1 MYYTS
6 KLTEYEYTD
15 GQSKLVFD
23 SMEIK
28 RGVKLSEYPVLA
40 NKVEYAITG
49 TTPRTITLK
58 GRFLPDDFAYV
69 YNYMAINV
77 GRVISSITVN
87 EKQFNSVVILNAD
100 AVLKNSSFLGEMSMV
115 IQTV

>member
-6 KLTEYEYTD
+6 KVTEYEYTD

-69 YNYMAINV
+69 YNYMAI
-77 GRVISSITVN
+77 TVN
-87 EKQFNSVVILNAD
+87 KKQFNSVVILNANE
-100 AVLKNSSFLGEMSMV
+100 VLKNSSFLGEMSMV